1 MDPKQSSEA
10 TPSKENRKRIKLNY
24 IKGSLFR
31 VIHSDGVIGGPS
43 PNGRGIHMSLWSER
57 APIPLQVIH
66 ELDDQGHM
74 GKEVERVQR
83 DGIVREVE
91 VDIVITLDTAE
102 AMANWL
108 NNQVASL
115 KKLTTKS

>member
-1 MDPKQSSEA
+1 MNAKQDSDA
-10 TPSKENRKRIKLNY
+10 TPSKDDKKRVRLHY
-24 IKGSLFR
+24 IKASHFR

-57 APIPLQVIH
+57 APIPLQVSH
-66 ELDDQGHM
+66 EIDDQGHV

-91 VDIVITLDTAE
+91 VDVVISLETAE
-102 AMANWL
+102 AIVAWL
-108 NNQVASL
+108 KHHLETL
-115 KKLTTKS
+115 KGRTTKT